1 MATNVGS
8 RKITMALVEGP
19 LTNPLIG
26 GDIAVGGNVDWSIV
40 AGTSV
45 DQNSRKMLNGDFDV
59 AEMSFATYVKA
70 RELGQDLIGLPIF
83 TGRGYLQPGV
93 VVSSKSGVTKPEELA
108 GKRVLLPQFWMTS
121 SVWHRGILAQQHHVP
136 ASAVTWLTTSEERF
150 EGVTFPAGVSVTRLD
165 GIDKMEQAITE
176 DKADAYMT
184 PPRGAPKN
192 MDGPLRSPYGNLVE
206 AQKAYFKATGVFP
219 IMHFVLMRESLHK
232 EMPDL
237 AGRLMAAFVE
247 AKNRA
252 NKAGALPSLAG
263 ETWEFGLAANK
274 AALDTFFGF
283 VHDQGWVAKTINAQT
298 CFVSG

>member
-93 VVSSKSGVTKPEELA
+93 VVSSKSGITKPEELA

-121 SVWHRGILAQQHHVP
+121 SVWHRGILAAQHHVP
-136 ASAVTWLTTSEERF
+136 ASAVKWLTTSEERF
-150 EGVTFPAGVSVTRLD
+150 EGVTFPAGTSVTRLN
-165 GIDKMEQAITE
+165 GIDKMEQALTE

-192 MDGPLRSPYGNLVE
+192 MDGLLRSPYPDLVE

-252 NKAGALPSLAG
+252 KKTGALPSLAG
-263 ETWEFGLAANK
+263 ESWEFGLAANK

-283 VHDQGWVAKTINAQT
+283 VHDQGWVAESINAQT
-298 CFVSG
+298 CFVPG